1 MSFKNWLLSEN
12 YSPEAIAFIKDCASR
27 GITPWRLV
35 VGFPDK
41 FAHLFPGASLDDIR
55 GLYRQLGQNFQETP
69 QEAHIRNIICIQK
82 PVEPQMAGQRTI
94 YSFLEYILS
103 KNVSLQQFAQ
113 VCPQTTKLLQDNG
126 ISLEDAINVV
136 KMK

>member
-1 MSFKNWLLSEN
+1 MSFKRWLSEN
-12 YSPEAIAFIKDCASR
+12 YSPEAIAFVKDCASR
-27 GITPWRLV
+27 GITPWRLA

-41 FAHLFPGASLDDIR
+41 LTQLFPGASLDDIR

-69 QEAHIRNIICIQK
+69 EAAHIRNIICMQK
-82 PVEPQMAGQRTI
+82 PLEPQMAGQKTI
-94 YSFLEYILS
+94 YTLLEYIIG
-103 KNVSLQQFAQ
+103 KNVNLQQFTQ

-126 ISLEDAINVV
+126 ISLENAINVV